1 MYTNFEWM
9 SYSWLGSCLV
19 HLWLCVAEPLSQH
32 CLRCYMSFTYFC
44 VLNVVTAVFP
54 WCDACLFSW
63 FMESDRPLSLLGKLS
78 IWYQSIPGSSKGC
91 WIDDKG
97 CPSSIFHTLG
107 LNSTLWNMLVVYD
120 CGYYFMLSYY
130 FGCSKIKNIYIYTC
144 LQDKYMCIS
153 KYIYIYSCVVLRC
166 HCCKMLQVP
175 EINRVS
181 SFTFLCNTIGSHNSM
196 GPFTQLSNLS
206 MLPIHLRAP
215 WSKHCRILLLFVS
228 GSSPNFIH
236 GTTAGWWFVC
246 QEIFIFDTDDCWM
259 ILVGFLFEESGL
271 PFLIINTLGVRSTML
286 SQSTWTFLAI
296 HV

>member
-153 KYIYIYSCVVLRC
+153 KYIYIFM
-166 HCCKMLQVP
+166 CCIAM
-175 EINRVS
+175 S
-181 SFTFLCNTIGSHNSM
+181 
-196 GPFTQLSNLS
+196 
-206 MLPIHLRAP
+206 
-215 WSKHCRILLLFVS
+215 LL
-228 GSSPNFIH
+228 
-236 GTTAGWWFVC
+236 
-246 QEIFIFDTDDCWM
+246 
-259 ILVGFLFEESGL
+259 
-271 PFLIINTLGVRSTML
+271 
-286 SQSTWTFLAI
+286 
-296 HV
+296 

>member
-1 MYTNFEWM
+1 
-9 SYSWLGSCLV
+9 
-19 HLWLCVAEPLSQH
+19 
-32 CLRCYMSFTYFC
+32 
-44 VLNVVTAVFP
+44 
-54 WCDACLFSW
+54 
-63 FMESDRPLSLLGKLS
+63 
-78 IWYQSIPGSSKGC
+78 
-91 WIDDKG
+91 
-97 CPSSIFHTLG
+97 
-107 LNSTLWNMLVVYD
+107 MLVVYD

-130 FGCSKIKNIYIYTC
+130 FGCSNIKNIYIYTHVYRTNIC
-144 LQDKYMCIS
+144 VYLNI
-153 KYIYIYSCVVLRC
+153 YIYIHVLYYDVTVVRCFKFLRST
-166 HCCKMLQVP
+166 V
-175 EINRVS
+175 VS

-196 GPFTQLSNLS
+196 VPFTQLSNLS

-246 QEIFIFDTDDCWM
+246 QEIFTFDTDDCWM